1 MRSGGETEHGMY
13 GDMETLTPVESRSH
27 SGDRCEGK
35 GVMVILLPSES
46 TGSNRAIGKELKLP
60 PGQPEQSDTP
70 GWGRE
75 DDCYDQGTGD
85 IGCGP

>member
-1 MRSGGETEHGMY
+1 MY
-13 GDMETLTPVESRSH
+13 GDMETPTLVESRSH

-46 TGSNRAIGKELKLP
+46 TGSIYAIGKELKLP
-60 PGQPEQSDTP
+60 PGQPEQSNTP

-75 DDCYDQGTGD
+75 NDCFDKGTGD
-85 IGCGP
+85 ISYVP

>member
-1 MRSGGETEHGMY
+1 MY

-46 TGSNRAIGKELKLP
+46 TGSNRAIGKELKPP
-60 PGQPEQSDTP
+60 PGQPEQSNTP
-70 GWGRE
+70 GWGRGNDCVDKGT
-75 DDCYDQGTGD
+75 DDISYV
-85 IGCGP
+85 P